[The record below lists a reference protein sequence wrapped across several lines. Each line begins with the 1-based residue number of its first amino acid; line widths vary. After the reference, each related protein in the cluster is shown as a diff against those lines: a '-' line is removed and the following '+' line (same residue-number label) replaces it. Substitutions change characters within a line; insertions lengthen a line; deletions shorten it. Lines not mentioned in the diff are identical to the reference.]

1 MYKVCRK
8 RQFFLSEIK
17 HFGCWWLSLFLTRLR
32 KSNVNYFE
40 IVSFNPYFVLLS
52 SVVCSFSVEIVYYD
66 VVVKTVS

>member
-1 MYKVCRK
+1 MKSSTLGAGG
-8 RQFFLSEIK
+8 FLYFSR
-17 HFGCWWLSLFLTRLR
+17 CTRLR

-40 IVSFNPYFVLLS
+40 IVSFNPYFVVLS